1 MRRGEVVEKQKPQT
15 PKADAKGNARGE
27 QAEEE

>member
-1 MRRGEVVEKQKPQT
+1 MEVVEKQKPQT